1 MTRLFSS
8 RTALLLMMLGCGDA
22 DRAGASSASPPPST
36 SAAAPESALPS
47 PSASASPVSTPAVDP
62 WLAGA
67 LRAADP
73 RWEGWLADAEG
84 LRLQILVTVVDG
96 SGTWQTHELR
106 ADAEYF
112 YPASAIKTFLAVAAL
127 RVLSER
133 QGEDIPLGSR
143 IVRCRMDKPGCEPPK
158 EDEAKDQD
166 PSDEKK
172 KHEKLFVGEEVQKM
186 LSYSDNDS
194 YNRLYDIV
202 GHRELNDE
210 VAEMGFPAVR
220 FHHRMSA
227 PADRSRT
234 TLRVV
239 VRPPGKRELTFSKRT
254 STFDPA
260 PTPAG
265 KLEVGTS
272 YRDEKRG
279 TVEEPLSFA
288 NKNYVSLRDLHRM
301 NASLV
306 FPDRQG
312 AARLGLSQAQREH
325 LLKAMTTR
333 LQSRKHAA
341 EHSPIS
347 PGVVDVM
354 GDDRIR
360 YVGKS
365 GRAYGFHLDN
375 AFIEDKKTGRAFFVT
390 ATVYSNP
397 DGVMND
403 DDYGYDATTRPL
415 LASLGAALAR
425 AVFEKSGND

>member
-1 MTRLFSS
+1 M
-8 RTALLLMMLGCGDA
+8 
-22 DRAGASSASPPPST
+22 
-36 SAAAPESALPS
+36 
-47 PSASASPVSTPAVDP
+47 
-62 WLAGA
+62 
-67 LRAADP
+67 
-73 RWEGWLADAEG
+73 
-84 LRLQILVTVVDG
+84 
-96 SGTWQTHELR
+96 
-106 ADAEYF
+106 
-112 YPASAIKTFLAVAAL
+112 
-127 RVLSER
+127 
-133 QGEDIPLGSR
+133 
-143 IVRCRMDKPGCEPPK
+143 
-158 EDEAKDQD
+158 
-166 PSDEKK
+166 
-172 KHEKLFVGEEVQKM
+172 KM

-202 GHRELNDE
+202 GHHELNDE

-227 PADRSRT
+227 PADKSRT
-234 TLRVV
+234 TLRVA
-239 VRPPGKRELTFSKRT
+239 VRPPGKRELTFPKRT

-260 PTPAG
+260 PTPVG
-265 KLEVGTS
+265 KLDVGTS

-288 NKNYVSLRDLHRM
+288 KKNYVSIRDLQRM
-301 NASLV
+301 NVSLL
-306 FPDRQG
+306 FPDRKD
-312 AARLGLSQAQREH
+312 AAPLGLSEAQRAH
-325 LLKAMTTR
+325 ILKAMTTR

-354 GDDRIR
+354 GEDRIR

-403 DDYGYDATTRPL
+403 DDYGYDETTRPL
-415 LASLGAALAR
+415 LASRGAALAR
-425 AVFEKSGND
+425 AVFEK

>member
-1 MTRLFSS
+1 MTL
-8 RTALLLMMLGCGDA
+8 AGCGDA
-22 DRAGASSASPPPST
+22 ERAGTA
-36 SAAAPESALPS
+36 
-47 PSASASPVSTPAVDP
+47 SASASPPVSVAAEPPATPVLSASAAAPPAPAVDP
-62 WLAGA
+62 WLDRA

-73 RWEGWLADAEG
+73 RWEAWLADAEA

-96 SGTWQTHELR
+96 SGAFQTHELR

-143 IVRCRMDKPGCEPPK
+143 IVRCRDDKPGCEPPR

-166 PSDEKK
+166 AGDERK
-172 KHEKLFVGEEVQKM
+172 KHEKLYVGEEINKM

-202 GHRELNDE
+202 GHHELNEE
-210 VAEMGFPAVR
+210 VAQMGFGGVR

-227 PADRSRT
+227 PADKSRT

-239 VRPPGKRELTFSKRT
+239 VRPPGKRELIFAKRK
-254 STFDPA
+254 STFDPEPA
-260 PTPAG
+260 PVG
-265 KLEVGTS
+265 KLDVGTS

-279 TVEEPLSFA
+279 TVDEPLSFA
-288 NKNYVSLRDLHRM
+288 KKNYVSLRDLQRM
-301 NASLV
+301 NVSLL
-306 FPDRQG
+306 FPDRKE
-312 AARLGLSQAQREH
+312 AAPLGLSEAQRAH
-325 LLKAMTTR
+325 ILKAMTTR
-333 LQSRKHAA
+333 LQSKKHAA

-354 GDDRIR
+354 GEDRIR

-375 AFIEDKKTGRAFFVT
+375 AFIEDKMTGRAFFVT

-397 DGVMND
+397 NGVMND
-403 DDYGYDATTRPL
+403 DDYGYDETTRPL

-425 AVFEKSGND
+425 AVFDPAP

>member
-1 MTRLFSS
+1 MTRLFVS
-8 RTALLLMMLGCGDA
+8 APVLLLMLAGCGDG
-22 DRAGASSASPPPST
+22 DRTAGST
-36 SAAAPESALPS
+36 SSGAPATSVAVQEAPAPAPA
-47 PSASASPVSTPAVDP
+47 PSASAPAASPAGVDP
-62 WLAGA
+62 WLDRA
-67 LRAADP
+67 LRSADP
-73 RWEGWLADAEG
+73 KWEAWLADAEA
-84 LRLQILVTVVDG
+84 LRLQILVTVVDR
-96 SGTWQTHELR
+96 SGAWQTHELR
-106 ADAEYF
+106 RDAEYF

-143 IVRCRMDKPGCEPPK
+143 IVRCRDDKPGCEPPR

-166 PSDEKK
+166 PSEEKK
-172 KHEKLFVGEEVQKM
+172 KHEKLYLGEEVTKM

-202 GHRELNDE
+202 GHQELNHE
-210 VAEMGFPAVR
+210 VAEMGFPGVR

-227 PADRSRT
+227 PADKSRT

-239 VRPPGKRELTFSKRT
+239 VRPPGKRELIFSKRQ
-254 STFDPA
+254 STFDPS
-260 PTPAG
+260 PTPVG
-265 KLEVGTS
+265 KLDIGTS

-288 NKNYVSLRDLHRM
+288 KKNYVSLRDLQRL
-301 NASLV
+301 NVSLL
-306 FPDRQG
+306 FPDREG
-312 AARLGLSQAQREH
+312 AAPLGLSEAQRAH
-325 LLKAMTTR
+325 ILKAMTTR
-333 LQSRKHAA
+333 LQSKKHAA

-354 GDDRIR
+354 GEDRIR

-375 AFIEDKKTGRAFFVT
+375 AFIEDKETGRAFFVT

-403 DDYGYDATTRPL
+403 DDYGYDETTRPL

-425 AVFEKSGND
+425 AVFEK